1 VAVVQ
6 KWIERFVVDLNLC
19 PFARREVERESIRYV
34 VSAAD
39 DEPGLLRELRREL
52 ERLERDGDVETTLLI
67 HPQLLGDFYDFNE
80 FLADCDGLLIDMA
93 LDGIY
98 QVASFHPDYQFA
110 GTRPGDPENYS
121 NRSPYPMLHILR
133 EDSVE
138 RAVSGHPDIASV
150 PTRNIEV
157 LNALGRE
164 ALRARRESCFDA

>member
-1 VAVVQ
+1 MAVVQ

-19 PFARREVERESIRYV
+19 PFARREVERDSIRYV

-39 DEPGLLRELRREL
+39 DEEGLLQELRREL
-52 ERLERDGDVETTLLI
+52 ELLERDADVETTFLI
-67 HPQLLGDFYDFNE
+67 HPQLLGDFYDFND
-80 FLADCDGLLIDMA
+80 FLADCDRLLIDMG

-121 NRSPYPMLHILR
+121 NRSPYPMLHLLR
-133 EDSVE
+133 EDSVA
-138 RAVSGHPDIASV
+138 RAVSGHPDIDSV

-164 ALRARRESCFDA
+164 ALRARRESCFDD